1 MKKVK
6 ILVACGTGINTS
18 TIVCE
23 EVKDICAKA
32 GIPVDIIHCSTNE
45 IPLNADMVDL
55 VCPANAYRQEINK
68 PVLSL
73 VEFVTG
79 IGKEKKAAIL
89 VEKLRELAGE

>member
-1 MKKVK
+1 MKKIR

-45 IPLNADMVDL
+45 IPLNVDMVDL
-55 VCPANAYRQEINK
+55 VCRLLPDRQTLSK

-73 VEFVTG
+73 VALVTC
-79 IGKEKKAAIL
+79 ILQAKKAEMR
-89 VEKLRELAGE
+89 VEKFRNLAGE

>member
-32 GIPVDIIHCSTNE
+32 GIPGDIIHCSTNE
-45 IPLNADMVDL
+45 IQLNSDMVDL

>member
-45 IPLNADMVDL
+45 IPLNVDMVDI
-55 VCPANAYRQEINK
+55 VCPANAYRQALNK

-79 IGKEKKAAIL
+79 IGKEKKAGML